1 MAPSMAEI
9 ALLKEFKVLSKEP
22 WTHIELVNDNIYVWK
37 VALIVTNPDSL
48 YHGGYF
54 VAKMTFPNNYPYS
67 PPDFRFKNPL
77 YHPNVYPDGRLCISI
92 LHAPGD
98 DEMSGES
105 AAIRWS
111 PAQRVESVLL
121 SVLSLLDDA
130 NIDSPANV
138 DASVM
143 FRDRKDEY
151 VEMVRQDLEA
161 SKRDI
166 PPDFVMPTADA
177 FNARHDEDLAY
188 EDGWADSD
196 AEVDFSGSD
205 SDEDMLTGSDE
216 DGNDD

>member
-1 MAPSMAEI
+1 MRIVFVCCRPG
-9 ALLKEFKVLSKEP
+9 
-22 WTHIELVNDNIYVWK
+22 
-37 VALIVTNPDSL
+37 VALTARSV
-48 YHGGYF
+48 
-54 VAKMTFPNNYPYS
+54 
-67 PPDFRFKNPL
+67 DFRFKNPL

-151 VEMVRQDLEA
+151 VEMVRKDLEA

>member
-1 MAPSMAEI
+1 MPPTGA
-9 ALLKEFKVLSKEP
+9 
-22 WTHIELVNDNIYVWK
+22 N
-37 VALIVTNPDSL
+37 
-48 YHGGYF
+48 F
-54 VAKMTFPNNYPYS
+54 V
-67 PPDFRFKNPL
+67 DFRFKNPL
-77 YHPNVYPDGRLCISI
+77 HHPNVYPDGRLCISI

-143 FRDRKDEY
+143 LRDHKNEY
-151 VEMVRQDLEA
+151 MAMVHKDLEA

-177 FNARHDEDLAY
+177 FNARKDEVVAF
-188 EDGWADSD
+188 EDNWADSD
-196 AEVDFSGSD
+196 AELDFSGSD

-216 DGNDD
+216 DGNED

>member
-1 MAPSMAEI
+1 MSTTSFVVQPGAN
-9 ALLKEFKVLSKEP
+9 
-22 WTHIELVNDNIYVWK
+22 LVC
-37 VALIVTNPDSL
+37 A
-48 YHGGYF
+48 
-54 VAKMTFPNNYPYS
+54 A
-67 PPDFRFKNPL
+67 DFRFKTPL

-105 AAIRWS
+105 ASIRWS

-143 FRDRKDEY
+143 FRDHKEQY
-151 VEMVRQDLEA
+151 MEMVRKDLEA

-166 PPDFVMPTADA
+166 PPGFVMPTAEA
-177 FNARHDEDLAY
+177 FNARKEEAVAFED
-188 EDGWADSD
+188 DWADSD
-196 AEVDFSGSD
+196 AELDFSGSD
-205 SDEDMLTGSDE
+205 SDEDMLTGSEE
-216 DGNDD
+216 DANGD

>member
-1 MAPSMAEI
+1 
-9 ALLKEFKVLSKEP
+9 
-22 WTHIELVNDNIYVWK
+22 
-37 VALIVTNPDSL
+37 
-48 YHGGYF
+48 
-54 VAKMTFPNNYPYS
+54 
-67 PPDFRFKNPL
+67 L

-143 FRDRKDEY
+143 LRDRKDEY
-151 VEMVRQDLEA
+151 VEMVRKDLEA

-166 PPDFVMPTADA
+166 PPDFVMPTAEA
-177 FNARHDEDLAY
+177 FNARQDEAVAY
-188 EDGWADSD
+188 EDDWADSD
-196 AEVDFSGSD
+196 AELDFSGSD